1 MALRREFAR
10 FLALE
15 ATRIVGMD
23 MMDWIGQLTGKI
35 RLKQELQRWEKC
47 KMYMQLENFRQKRT
61 IVAIFLLSAVHD
73 HAEQILRADTEYAK

>member
-23 MMDWIGQLTGKI
+23 MMDWIGQRTGKI

-47 KMYMQLENFRQKRT
+47 EMYMQMGKLQTKENNSDYFP
-61 IVAIFLLSAVHD
+61 AVGCTRPC
-73 HAEQILRADTEYAK
+73 RADTESRY